1 MQHAPA
7 PAPGPLAEVRLG
19 GVWVRVVVRARERDA
34 RGAWWYVCEILLPDR
49 VSTARGPIPQ
59 ERAETFTA
67 PAPLVRPVPVE
78 DYTVLDDGHEGTGAP
93 GTGRGRWLVA
103 EDYTGGGA
111 LVHRADCAQA
121 PVDAEPADDA
131 VALQA
136 AAAGARPCPVCRPE
150 TALRALRPE
159 EMWAGRPSSRP
170 AGPPL

>member
-19 GVWVRVVVRARERDA
+19 GAWVRVMVRARERDA
-34 RGAWWYVCEILLPDR
+34 GGAWWYVCEILLPDR
-49 VSTARGPIPQ
+49 VNTARGPIPQ
-59 ERAETFTA
+59 ERAEVFTA
-67 PAPLVRPVPVE
+67 PAPLVRPVPGE
-78 DYTVLDDGHEGTGAP
+78 DYTVLDDENEGTAAP
-93 GTGRGRWLVA
+93 GAGRGRWLVG

-111 LVHRADCAQA
+111 LVHRGDCAQA

-136 AAAGARPCPVCRPE
+136 AAAGARSCPVCRPE

-159 EMWAGRPSSRP
+159 ES
-170 AGPPL
+170 

>member
-1 MQHAPA
+1 MQPA

-19 GVWVRVVVRARERDA
+19 GAWVRVTVRARERDA

-49 VSTARGPIPQ
+49 VSTGRGPIPR
-59 ERAETFTA
+59 ERAEVFTA
-67 PAPLVRPVPVE
+67 PAPLVRPVPGE
-78 DYTVLDDGHEGTGAP
+78 DYTVLDDGHGHEGTGAP

-121 PVDAEPADDA
+121 PPDAEPADDA

-136 AAAGARPCPVCRPE
+136 AAGARPYPVCRPE
-150 TALRALRPE
+150 TALRALAP
-159 EMWAGRPSSRP
+159 GGS
-170 AGPPL
+170 